1 MIDRVVIENFKL
13 FNRVEFDLR
22 GRHVVLA
29 GPNNTGKTTVLQAVA
44 AWGFALAQWRT
55 LNDFNQRNGWV
66 KKPITRQQFM
76 PVSVRS
82 FDMLWRERSY
92 SSEITVTVHEEG
104 RSIGM
109 EFQPDSTEQIYVRP
123 TFLTMRDALESMRLD
138 TVFVPPMSGLSVD
151 EPVYKPAKLE
161 QLLGQSKP
169 GEVLRNLLVTA
180 YDREGVWPRLTA
192 AVRELFQI
200 ELDPPND
207 SGADIIAT
215 FRHVGS
221 SVPYDIA
228 SGGSGFQQVLM
239 LLTFLNTR
247 QGAVLLLDEPD
258 AHLHVFLQEAIFE
271 QLRRAAAESHS
282 QIIAATHSEVIIDSM
297 ELDEIY
303 VLVDTPLRLV
313 DEGQRGV
320 LTKALRV
327 IDNVDLMKIRIAPGI
342 LYLEGY
348 TDLEILRA
356 WARTVKHP
364 ALAAL
369 GPNVYWRKT
378 VSEIAD
384 GSAGIRSRDH
394 FDAIQL
400 VRPGFPGLQIVD
412 GDSNVNAPTD
422 AVSGTRPP
430 TAKWRRYEIESYLV
444 HPAAIERFIE
454 SQVGAAAFTHDQRAA
469 VRTKMAELLTD
480 AFVNEPMKDH
490 LPTEAVFQQFKA
502 RERLLP
508 PLLSE
513 GGLHGFPY
521 TRYHEIAALMLPD
534 EIHPEVIQKLDAIR
548 VTFGI
553 PGRTAP
559 PPPAARPTAF
569 SGEGDAGAAP

>member
-1 MIDRVVIENFKL
+1 MIDKVVIENFKR
-13 FNRVEFDLR
+13 FDRVEFDLR

-92 SSEITVTVHEEG
+92 RNVFTVTLHKG
-104 RSIGM
+104 NQSIGM
-109 EFQPDSTEQIYVRP
+109 EFEPDSIEQIYVRP
-123 TFLTMRDALESMRLD
+123 TYATMRYSLESLRLD
-138 TVFVPPMSGLSVD
+138 TVFVPAMSGLSVD

-169 GEVLRNLLVTA
+169 GEVLRNLLVSA
-180 YDREGVWPRLTA
+180 YNREGAWDRLTT

-200 ELDPPND
+200 ELDPPDD
-207 SGADIIAT
+207 SGADIMAT

-221 SVPYDIA
+221 SVQYDIA

-271 QLRRAAAESHS
+271 HLRRAAAESHS
-282 QIIAATHSEVIIDSM
+282 QIFAATHSEVIIDSM
-297 ELDEIY
+297 ELDEIF
-303 VLVDTPLRLV
+303 VLVDKPLRLV
-313 DEGQRGV
+313 DEAQRGV
-320 LTKALRV
+320 LARALRV

-342 LYLEGY
+342 LYLEDY
-348 TDLEILRA
+348 TDLEILSA
-356 WARTVKHP
+356 WARTLNHP
-364 ALAAL
+364 ALVAL
-369 GPNVYWRKT
+369 EPNVYWRKT
-378 VSEIAD
+378 VSELAD
-384 GSAGIRSRDH
+384 GSPGIRSRDH

-412 GDSNVNAPTD
+412 GDSTINAPTD
-422 AVSGTRPP
+422 GVAGTRPP
-430 TAKWRRYEIESYLV
+430 TTKWRRREIESYLV

-454 SQVGAAAFTHDQRAA
+454 SQVGAAAFTRDQRAA
-469 VRTKMAELLTD
+469 VRAKCAELLTE
-480 AFVNEPMKDH
+480 AYVNDPMREH
-490 LPTEAVFQQFKA
+490 LPAEAVFQQYKA

-513 GGLHGFPY
+513 GGLQGFPY
-521 TRYHEIAALMLPD
+521 TRYHEIAAVMGRE
-534 EIHPEVIQKLDAIR
+534 EIHLEVVQKLNAICDA
-548 VTFGI
+548 FGI
-553 PGRTAP
+553 TRAATPTG
-559 PPPAARPTAF
+559 PPAANAGAT
-569 SGEGDAGAAP
+569 DAGAAS